1 MNLRLI
7 RLTKEYE
14 TQLREMIEEWKADT
28 HKTEC
33 HGCDTIHLRRFV
45 LLYYV
50 AGA

>member
-33 HGCDTIHLRRFV
+33 HGCDTIHLRRLFF
-45 LLYYV
+45 YTM
-50 AGA
+50 